1 MGSDCAKRELK
12 RREKQRA
19 KDAARAA
26 KTEAATSE
34 SSTNNAPPANKP
46 NTDDL
51 NPNVSHNCCMTRISL
66 NLRRIIA
73 IL

>member
-19 KDAARAA
+19 KGAARAA
-26 KTEAATSE
+26 KTEAATAE
-34 SSTNNAPPANKP
+34 SSTINAPPANKP

-51 NPNVSHNCCMTRISL
+51 NPNVSYNCCMTRFSL
-66 NLRRIIA
+66 ILRRIIA